1 MTTKEQPKKRR
12 IPQFASREEEAEWFD
27 THDMAD
33 YQDEFKTVKA
43 RFAKH
48 LSEGITIRFDPQTL
62 AKLRIQAHEKGL
74 GPTTLARMWI
84 LEHLKEQERHNPQ
97 TP

>member
-1 MTTKEQPKKRR
+1 MKKQTKSR
-12 IPQFASREEEAEWFD
+12 IPEFKNREEEAEWFD

-43 RFAKH
+43 KFAKN
-48 LSEGITIRFDPQTL
+48 LSEGITIRFDTPTL
-62 AKLRIQAHEKGL
+62 NKIREVAHDKGM

-84 LEHLKEQERHNPQ
+84 LEHLKQI
-97 TP
+97 